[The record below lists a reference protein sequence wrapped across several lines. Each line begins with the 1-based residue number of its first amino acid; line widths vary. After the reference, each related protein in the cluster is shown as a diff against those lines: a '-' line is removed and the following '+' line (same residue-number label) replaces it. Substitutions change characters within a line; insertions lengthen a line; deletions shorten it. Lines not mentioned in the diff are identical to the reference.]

1 MSREVA
7 GHYAR
12 VLLEVAVESGA
23 DLHALAD
30 GLDAFAACCS
40 ESPDLARALDS
51 PATPR
56 AARAALAETVA
67 QRIAPGSHLPRFVSV
82 LVSRDRAD
90 SLAETAAAFRVAL
103 DAREGVI
110 SAEVTSATALDD
122 GEKAEIATAL
132 GESLGGPG
140 GRTRLEFRVEPAL
153 LGGIVVRT
161 GNRIYDASLQ
171 SELARFA
178 ATHGAKSH

>member
-1 MSREVA
+1 MSREIA

-23 DLHALAD
+23 DLRALAD
-30 GLDAFAACCS
+30 GLDAFAVCCA
-40 ESPDLARALDS
+40 ESPELARALES

-56 AARAALAETVA
+56 SARASLAETVA
-67 QRIAPGSHLPRFVSV
+67 RRIAPDTHLPRFVSV

-90 SLAETAAAFRVAL
+90 SLAETAAAFRAAL
-103 DAREGVI
+103 DAREGVV
-110 SAEVTSATALDD
+110 SAEVTSATALADS
-122 GEKAEIATAL
+122 EKAEVAAAL

-140 GRTRLEFRVEPAL
+140 GRTRLEFRVDPAL

-161 GNRIYDASLQ
+161 GNRIYDASLER
-171 SELARFA
+171 ELARFA